1 MPYWGRMRPDGRTR
15 PCIGVAAV
23 IFGACALVNP
33 TQADDLVPTGTLR
46 ATFIA
51 TNPVQATVDPATGD
65 VRGPAND
72 LARELGRRLSV
83 PVKVTPAM
91 GVNGV
96 LNDVKNGEADIGFL
110 AYDPDRAVEVDFS
123 QPYSIGQNT
132 FIVLDTSRLK
142 SVADVDQPGMVLGA
156 TQGDAGELF
165 LTRTLKN
172 AELKRNRDGMDN
184 ALKMLRSGEIQ
195 AYGTNRQRLH
205 ELAGHNPGLRLLP
218 DNFYGVE
225 QSIIV
230 KKGNKALLDVV
241 EKFLDEARN
250 SRFLA
255 SVIERSGLV
264 GVDVAPP
271 RRQQTR

>member
-1 MPYWGRMRPDGRTR
+1 M
-15 PCIGVAAV
+15 IVAA
-23 IFGACALVNP
+23 CAAANS

-72 LARELGRRLSV
+72 LARELGRRLGV
-83 PVKVTPAM
+83 PVNVTPAM
-91 GVNGV
+91 GATGV
-96 LNDVKNGEADIGFL
+96 LNSVKNGEADIGFL
-110 AYDPDRAVEVDFS
+110 AYDPGRAVDVDFS
-123 QPYSIGQNT
+123 SPYAIGQNT
-132 FIVLDTSRLK
+132 FIVLAGSRLQT
-142 SVADVDQPGMVLGA
+142 VADMDRPGVVLGA

-172 AELKRNRDGMDN
+172 AELRRNRDGNMES

-205 ELAGHNPGLRLLP
+205 ELADRNPDLRLLP

-230 KKGNKALLDVV
+230 RKGNQALLEVV

-250 SRFLA
+250 SGFVA
-255 SVIERSGLV
+255 SAIERAGLV

-271 RRQQTR
+271 RTRQAR

>member
-1 MPYWGRMRPDGRTR
+1 MRRF
-15 PCIGVAAV
+15 IAVAATIV
-23 IFGACALVNP
+23 LAGATPDFHHRLL
-33 TQADDLVPTGTLR
+33 ADDLMPTGTLR

-51 TNPVQATVDPATGD
+51 TNPVQATVDPATGE

-72 LARELGRRLSV
+72 LARELGRRLGV

-96 LNDVKNGEADIGFL
+96 LNSVKNGEADIGFL
-110 AYDPDRAVEVDFS
+110 AYDPGRAVEVDFS
-123 QPYSIGQNT
+123 QPYAIGQNT
-132 FIVLDTSRLK
+132 FIVLATSPLRT
-142 SVADVDQPGMVLGA
+142 VADVDRPGMVLGA

-172 AELKRNRDGMDN
+172 AELKRNRDGVDH
-184 ALKMLRSGEIQ
+184 ALEMLRSGEIQ
-195 AYGTNRQRLH
+195 AYGTNRQRLD
-205 ELAGHNPGLRLLP
+205 ELAKGNPGLRLLP

-230 KKGNKALLDVV
+230 KKDNKALLEVV
-241 EKFLDEARN
+241 DRFLDEARN
-250 SRFLA
+250 SRFVA
-255 SVIERSGLV
+255 SAIERAGLV

-271 RRQQTR
+271 RPQQAR

>member
-1 MPYWGRMRPDGRTR
+1 MRRF
-15 PCIGVAAV
+15 IAVAATV
-23 IFGACALVNP
+23 VVAGAPLNP
-33 TQADDLVPTGTLR
+33 TRAARGGLLADDLMPAGILR

-72 LARELGRRLSV
+72 LARELGRRLGV

-96 LNDVKNGEADIGFL
+96 LNSVKNGEADIGFL
-110 AYDPDRAVEVDFS
+110 AYDPGRAAEVDFS
-123 QPYSIGQNT
+123 RPYAIGQNT
-132 FIVLDTSRLK
+132 FIVLATSALK
-142 SVADVDQPGMVLGA
+142 TVADVDRPGMVLGA

-172 AELKRNRDGMDN
+172 AELKRNRDGVDH
-184 ALKMLRSGEIQ
+184 ALEMLRSGEIQ
-195 AYGTNRQRLH
+195 AYGTNRQRLY
-205 ELAGHNPGLRLLP
+205 ELAKGNPGLRLLP

-230 KKGNKALLDVV
+230 KKGNKALLEAVD
-241 EKFLDEARN
+241 KFLDEARN
-250 SRFLA
+250 SRFVA
-255 SVIERSGLV
+255 GAIERAGLV

-271 RRQQTR
+271 RPQQAR

>member
-1 MPYWGRMRPDGRTR
+1 MGPDGRVSLY
-15 PCIGVAAV
+15 IGAV
-23 IFGACALVNP
+23 MFAACALVNP

-51 TNPVQATVDPATGD
+51 TNPVQASVDPATGE

-72 LARELGRRLSV
+72 LARELGRRLGV
-83 PVKVTPAM
+83 PVTVTPAM
-91 GVNGV
+91 GVTGV
-96 LNDVKNGEADIGFL
+96 LNRVENGEADIGFL
-110 AYDPDRAVEVDFS
+110 AYDPERAVDVDFS

-132 FIVLDTSRLK
+132 FIVLDTSRLR

-165 LTRTLKN
+165 LSRTLKN
-172 AELKRNRDGMDN
+172 AELKRNRDGNMDN

-195 AYGTNRQRLH
+195 AYGTNRQRLYQ
-205 ELAGHNPGLRLLP
+205 LAARNPGLRLLP

-230 KKGNKALLDVV
+230 KKGNKALLDLV
-241 EKFLDEARN
+241 EKFLDEARA
-250 SRFLA
+250 SHFLA
-255 SVIERSGLV
+255 RVIERAGLV
-264 GVDVAPP
+264 GVDVAPA
-271 RRQQTR
+271 RRQQAR

>member
-1 MPYWGRMRPDGRTR
+1 MRRLLA
-15 PCIGVAAV
+15 VAATMV
-23 IFGACALVNP
+23 VAALVNP
-33 TQADDLVPTGTLR
+33 TRADDLMPAGTLR

-51 TNPVQATVDPATGD
+51 TNPVQATVDPASGE

-72 LARELGRRLSV
+72 LARELGRRLGV

-96 LNDVKNGEADIGFL
+96 LNSVKNGEADIGFL
-110 AYDPDRAVEVDFS
+110 AYDPGRAVEVDFS
-123 QPYSIGQNT
+123 QPYAIGQNT
-132 FIVLDTSRLK
+132 FIVLAMSPLK
-142 SVADVDQPGMVLGA
+142 TVADVDRPGMVLGA

-172 AELKRNRDGMDN
+172 AELKRNRDGNMDN

-195 AYGTNRQRLH
+195 AYGTNRQRLD
-205 ELAGHNPGLRLLP
+205 ELAKRNPGLRLLP

-241 EKFLDEARN
+241 DRFLDEARN
-250 SRFLA
+250 SRFVA
-255 SVIERSGLV
+255 SAIERAGLV

-271 RRQQTR
+271 RPQPAR

>member
-1 MPYWGRMRPDGRTR
+1 MT
-15 PCIGVAAV
+15 AAAM
-23 IFGACALVNP
+23 IFAACALMSP
-33 TQADDLVPTGTLR
+33 AQADDLVPTGTLR

-51 TNPVQATVDPATGD
+51 TNTVQATADPETGE

-72 LARELGRRLSV
+72 LARELGRRLGV
-83 PVKVTPAM
+83 PVNVTPAM

-96 LNDVKNGEADIGFL
+96 LNSVKNGEADIGFL
-110 AYDPDRAVEVDFS
+110 AYDPARAVEADFS

-142 SVADVDQPGMVLGA
+142 SVAEVDRPGVVLGA

-172 AELKRNRDGMDN
+172 AELKRNRDGNMEI
-184 ALKMLRSGEIQ
+184 ALEMLRSGEIQ

-205 ELAGHNPGLRLLP
+205 ELAERNPDLRLLP
-218 DNFYGVE
+218 DNFLGVE

-241 EKFLDEARN
+241 EKFLDEAGT
-250 SRFLA
+250 SRFVA
-255 SVIERSGLV
+255 RAIERAGLV

-271 RRQQTR
+271 RPQQAR

>member
-1 MPYWGRMRPDGRTR
+1 LKRFTTAAA
-15 PCIGVAAV
+15 IIVAAWA
-23 IFGACALVNP
+23 FVNP

-51 TNPVQATVDPATGD
+51 TNPVQATVDPATGE

-72 LARELGRRLSV
+72 LARELGRQLGV

-96 LNDVKNGEADIGFL
+96 LNSVKNGEADIGFL
-110 AYDPDRAVEVDFS
+110 AYDLGRAVEVDFS

-132 FIVLDTSRLK
+132 FIVLDASRLK
-142 SVADVDQPGMVLGA
+142 SVADVDRPGMVLGA

-172 AELKRNRDGMDN
+172 AELKRNRDGNMDS
-184 ALKMLRSGEIQ
+184 AIAMLRSGEIQ

-205 ELAGHNPGLRLLP
+205 ELAERNPGLRLLP

-250 SRFLA
+250 SRLVSSA
-255 SVIERSGLV
+255 IERAGLV
-264 GVDVAPP
+264 GVEVAPP
-271 RRQQTR
+271 RPQQAR

>member
-1 MPYWGRMRPDGRTR
+1 MRPLHD
-15 PCIGVAAV
+15 IGVAAV
-23 IFGACALVNP
+23 ILAACARVDA
-33 TQADDLVPTGTLR
+33 TRADDLLPTGTLR

-51 TNPVQATVDPATGD
+51 TNPVQATVDPATGE

-72 LARELGRRLSV
+72 LARELARGLGV
-83 PVKVTPAM
+83 PANVTPAM
-91 GVNGV
+91 GVNSV
-96 LNDVKNGEADIGFL
+96 LDRVKNGEADIGFL
-110 AYDPDRAVEVDFS
+110 AYDPVRAVEVDFS

-142 SVADVDQPGMVLGA
+142 SVADVDRPGTVLGA

-165 LTRTLKN
+165 LTRTLKH
-172 AELKRNRDGMDN
+172 AELKRNRDGNMDN

-205 ELAGHNPGLRLLP
+205 ELAGRNPGLRLLP

-225 QSIIV
+225 QSIVV
-230 KKGNKALLDVV
+230 KKGNQALLDVV

-250 SRFLA
+250 SRFIA
-255 SVIERSGLV
+255 SAIERAGLV
-264 GVDVAPP
+264 GVDVAPA
-271 RRQQTR
+271 RRQQQAR

>member
-1 MPYWGRMRPDGRTR
+1 MRWVMT
-15 PCIGVAAV
+15 AAGM
-23 IFGACALVNP
+23 ILAAGAWVNSIR
-33 TQADDLVPTGTLR
+33 ADDLVPTGTLR

-51 TNPVQATVDPATGD
+51 TNPVQATVDPATGE
-65 VRGPAND
+65 VHGPAND
-72 LARELGRRLSV
+72 LARELGRRLRV

-96 LNDVKNGEADIGFL
+96 LNRVKNGEADIGFL
-110 AYDPDRAVEVDFS
+110 AYDPGRAVEVDFS

-132 FIVLDTSRLK
+132 FIVLDTSRLE
-142 SVADVDQPGMVLGA
+142 SVADVDRPGVVLGA

-172 AELKRNRDGMDN
+172 AALKRNRDGDMVS
-184 ALKMLRSGEIQ
+184 ALEMLRSGEIE

-205 ELAGHNPGLRLLP
+205 ELAERNPGLRLLP

-230 KKGNKALLDVV
+230 KKGNRALLDVV
-241 EKFLDEARN
+241 ETFLDEARN
-250 SRFLA
+250 SRFIA
-255 SVIERSGLV
+255 SAIERAGLV

-271 RRQQTR
+271 RPRQSR

>member
-1 MPYWGRMRPDGRTR
+1 MRRFA
-15 PCIGVAAV
+15 IGAAMIVAAW
-23 IFGACALVNP
+23 ALVNP

-51 TNPVQATVDPATGD
+51 TNPVQARTEPATGEI
-65 VRGPAND
+65 RGPAND
-72 LARELGRRLSV
+72 LARELGRRLGV
-83 PVKVTPAM
+83 PVNVMPAA

-96 LNDVKNGEADIGFL
+96 LNSVKSGEADIGFL
-110 AYDPDRAVEVDFS
+110 AYDPGRAAEVDFS

-132 FIVLDTSRLK
+132 FVVLDTSQLK
-142 SVADVDQPGMVLGA
+142 SVADVDRPGMVLGA

-165 LTRTLKN
+165 LTRTLKD
-172 AELKRNRDGMDN
+172 AELKRNRDGDMDA
-184 ALKMLRSGEIQ
+184 ALEMLRSGEIQ
-195 AYGTNRQRLH
+195 AYGTNRQRLY
-205 ELAGHNPGLRLLP
+205 ELAQRNPGLRLLP

-241 EKFLDEARN
+241 EKFLIEARE
-250 SRFLA
+250 SGFVA
-255 SVIERSGLV
+255 TAIERAGLV

-271 RRQQTR
+271 RSQQAR

>member
-1 MPYWGRMRPDGRTR
+1 MRRFIT
-15 PCIGVAAV
+15 AAGM
-23 IFGACALVNP
+23 IFAACALVNR

-51 TNPVQATVDPATGD
+51 TNPVQATVDPATGE

-72 LARELGRRLSV
+72 LARELGRRLGV
-83 PVKVTPAM
+83 PVKVMPAA

-96 LNDVKNGEADIGFL
+96 LNSIKSGEADIGFL
-110 AYDPDRAVEVDFS
+110 AYDPGRAVEVDFS

-132 FIVLDTSRLK
+132 FIVLDTSPLK
-142 SVADVDQPGMVLGA
+142 SVADVDRPGMVLGA

-172 AELKRNRDGMDN
+172 AELKRNRDGNMDS

-205 ELAGHNPGLRLLP
+205 ELAERNPGLRLLP

-241 EKFLDEARN
+241 EKFLDEARD
-250 SRFLA
+250 SRFVA
-255 SVIERSGLV
+255 GAIERAGLV

-271 RRQQTR
+271 RLQRPR

>member
-1 MPYWGRMRPDGRTR
+1 
-15 PCIGVAAV
+15 
-23 IFGACALVNP
+23 
-33 TQADDLVPTGTLR
+33 LR

-51 TNPVQATVDPATGD
+51 TNPVQATADPATGE

-72 LARELGRRLSV
+72 LARELGRRLRV
-83 PVKVTPAM
+83 PVKVIPAA

-96 LNDVKNGEADIGFL
+96 LNSIKSGEADIGFL
-110 AYDPDRAVEVDFS
+110 AYDPGRAVEVDFS

-132 FIVLDTSRLK
+132 FIVLDTSQLK
-142 SVADVDQPGMVLGA
+142 SVADVDRPGMVLGA
-156 TQGDAGELF
+156 TLGDAGELF

-172 AELKRNRDGMDN
+172 AELKRNRDGNMDS

-205 ELAGHNPGLRLLP
+205 ELAERNPGLRLLP

-230 KKGNKALLDVV
+230 KQGNKALLDVV
-241 EKFLDEARN
+241 EKFLDEARK
-250 SRFLA
+250 SGFIA
-255 SVIERSGLV
+255 SAIERAGLV
-264 GVDVAPP
+264 GVDVASP
-271 RRQQTR
+271 RPQQAR